1 MGATQPG
8 WLIFW
13 DIVKTLVWNLGDY
26 LFTWGYMFQ
35 NFSKKSDCSPGVAKS
50 CTSEQP
56 HAFTNC
62 VHGEDRARNVHI
74 TELGVQEYS
83 CRVLISSCK
92 NNLNLPL
99 GCLLFCSLCCHV
111 HSIAAMRWFFCF
123 WASQFRSPA
132 IKQTSLSQFKGW
144 FLFILLC
151 RQEKYHWTIFLLGL
165 RINFTNMQQLYEKK
179 CVQPSLSAE
188 SNFDQSEN

>member
-1 MGATQPG
+1 M
-8 WLIFW
+8 
-13 DIVKTLVWNLGDY
+13 
-26 LFTWGYMFQ
+26 
-35 NFSKKSDCSPGVAKS
+35 
-50 CTSEQP
+50 
-56 HAFTNC
+56 
-62 VHGEDRARNVHI
+62 
-74 TELGVQEYS
+74 QEYS
-83 CRVLISSCK
+83 CSVLISLCK

-151 RQEKYHWTIFLLGL
+151 RQEISLNNIFAGFTHKFYQHATTIWEEMCPTFTFCGKQFWPIGKLTWLDKNIFHWVVETDFKDEFIKYYFLWRPWIVKTVGCFCPL
-165 RINFTNMQQLYEKK
+165 
-179 CVQPSLSAE
+179 VLSSTCRNRELLIA
-188 SNFDQSEN
+188 NPHRPLWF